1 MLVSLENNFK
11 IKNSFFYFIF
21 VIGTGHADTTKWE
34 WASNI
39 HRDTYASYLGHFDM
53 LNHIALCENESKAR
67 VKFQLLKKMI
77 QPCGPPHEK
86 MDEN

>member
-1 MLVSLENNFK
+1 MVSFE
-11 IKNSFFYFIF
+11 
-21 VIGTGHADTTKWE
+21 GTGHADTAKWE

-39 HRDTYASYLGHFDM
+39 HRDTHASYLGHFDM
-53 LNHIALCENESKAR
+53 INHIALCENESKAR
-67 VKFQLLKKMI
+67 VKFQLLKKMV

>member
-1 MLVSLENNFK
+1 MNQLMTFNTNYNAVMFLCL
-11 IKNSFFYFIF
+11 
-21 VIGTGHADTTKWE
+21 GTGHADSTRWE
-34 WASNI
+34 WGSNI
-39 HRDTYASYLGHFDM
+39 HRDTLASYIGHFDM

-86 MDEN
+86 MEEN

>member
-1 MLVSLENNFK
+1 M
-11 IKNSFFYFIF
+11 I
-21 VIGTGHADTTKWE
+21 
-34 WASNI
+34 
-39 HRDTYASYLGHFDM
+39 
-53 LNHIALCENESKAR
+53 NHIALCENESKAR